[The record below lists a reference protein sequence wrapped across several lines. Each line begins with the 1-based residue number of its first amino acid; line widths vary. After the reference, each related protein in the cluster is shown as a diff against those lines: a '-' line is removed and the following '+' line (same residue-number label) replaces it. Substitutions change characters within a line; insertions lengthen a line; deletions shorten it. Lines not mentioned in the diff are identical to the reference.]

1 MTIIF
6 LAWDTYRVLS
16 DLLRA
21 LIFYFFMLPTLFA
34 SDFYNRYYIAK
45 AIS

>member
-21 LIFYFFMLPTLFA
+21 LIFFFYAANPICF
-34 SDFYNRYYIAK
+34 
-45 AIS
+45 

>member
-16 DLLRA
+16 DFVACIDFL
-21 LIFYFFMLPTLFA
+21 FFMLPTLSA

-45 AIS
+45 SIS

>member
-21 LIFYFFMLPTLFA
+21 LIFYFLCCQPYLLLIFIIVT
-34 SDFYNRYYIAK
+34 I
-45 AIS
+45 